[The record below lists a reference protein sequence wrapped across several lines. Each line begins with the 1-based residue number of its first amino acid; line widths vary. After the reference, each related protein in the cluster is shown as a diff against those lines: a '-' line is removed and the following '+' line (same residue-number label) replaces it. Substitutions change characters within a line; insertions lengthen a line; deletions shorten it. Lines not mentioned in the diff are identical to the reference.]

1 MKDEKPI
8 TWVIRG
14 FLLGAGGALFAVF
27 LGLFDRPE
35 REERED
41 KLEIYEEE

>member
-8 TWVIRG
+8 TWVMRG

-27 LGLFDRPE
+27 LGLFDRQ
-35 REERED
+35 EERTEI
-41 KLEIYEEE
+41 EIYEEEN

>member
-8 TWVIRG
+8 TWVMRG

-35 REERED
+35 REEERETE
-41 KLEIYEEE
+41 LEIYEE